1 MARRH
6 ESLIPL
12 SRQHNHA
19 LILSLLIRR
28 RDGIEEGE
36 GAWLEKTAARV
47 RRAFDAELSGH
58 FEVEESV
65 LFPDMERHLG
75 RLKLISELTEEHQ
88 LLRGLVQKIERTP
101 ILARCDEFSALLD
114 AHVRKEERRLFVE
127 FEKRMPPKE
136 ALRLGREIESR
147 LIKACP
153 RDFVG

>member
-6 ESLIPL
+6 QSLIPL

-36 GAWLEKTAARV
+36 AVWLEKTAARV
-47 RRAFDAELSGH
+47 RRAFDSELDGH

-65 LFPDMERHLG
+65 LFPDMERYLG
-75 RLKLISELTEEHQ
+75 RLKLVGELREEHQ
-88 LLRGLVQKIERTP
+88 LLRGLVQKIENAP
-101 ILARCDEFSALLD
+101 VLSLCDDFSVLLD

-127 FEKRMPPKE
+127 FEKRMPSEE

-147 LIKACP
+147 LIQACP
-153 RDFVG
+153 REFVG